1 MLVKQEVDR
10 QRTAVPGGLTTHHVI
25 GIHSQLLH
33 FVKRPVFLVLASAG
47 STAGIKLFLNVFRV

>member
-33 FVKRPVFLVLASAG
+33 FVKRPV
-47 STAGIKLFLNVFRV
+47 